1 MKIRNII
8 LALAGMSAM
17 FSCSLEEYPYGFYS
31 EENFYKTAADA
42 EAAVNYIYDA
52 INYIEYSRSI
62 VFLGDMNT
70 DVMNPKGDAAA
81 ANKEL
86 DGWKL
91 NNLNTNTTLGNFFKY
106 SYITINRANSVIR
119 NVGAM
124 TSLDEDLRNRYV
136 GEAYFMRGWSY
147 FCLARNFGMVPIH
160 TEPVTTLDQSAVP
173 AAKSLDEMWSCIIS
187 DLEKAAELLP
197 LYSVPEAGRA
207 DKAAACGFLAKA
219 YLYIASAKDHG
230 APQYSQMSFDV
241 ESYYAK
247 AAEYAAKVVDNP
259 EQTTYGFVDN
269 LLDIYDVEKPDGAE
283 NIFIMSMDR
292 TGESEGQ
299 YSKISKMYIPYIS
312 GAAVYLRQGDSE
324 SFIKTHDGWG
334 EYRTDLDFYASFE
347 SGDRRHDWL
356 FCNEVYDAGGNVV
369 ASIADGKLNCPFC
382 RKFIDPNFA
391 GDKTSTRPFLLRYSD
406 VALIYAEAAGPTE
419 KAYELVNYIRN
430 RANLGELAP
439 SLGKEEF
446 REAVL
451 RERTFE
457 LAFEGDHC
465 YDLRRW
471 NRLHTDIAEAKAQ
484 GFTAEDLV
492 FYPMPKVETDLN
504 PNL

>member
-1 MKIRNII
+1 MKIKNITLMVAGI
-8 LALAGMSAM
+8 SAL
-17 FSCSLEEYPYGFYS
+17 FSCSLDEYPYGFYS
-31 EENFYKTAADA
+31 ENNFYNTAADA
-42 EAAVNYIYDA
+42 ESSVNYIYDA

-70 DVMNPKGDAAA
+70 DVMSPKGDATA

-91 NNLNTNTTLGNFFKY
+91 SNLNTNTTLGNFFKY
-106 SYITINRANSVIR
+106 SYITINRANSVIK
-119 NVGAM
+119 NVGDM
-124 TSLDEDLRNRYV
+124 SFLDEKTKNRYI

-147 FCLARNFGMVPIH
+147 FCLARNFGKVPIH
-160 TEPVTTLDQSAVP
+160 KEPVTTLDMSAVP
-173 AAKSLDEMWSCIIS
+173 AASTLDEMWDFIIS
-187 DLEKAAELLP
+187 DLEQAVSLLP
-197 LYSVPEAGRA
+197 FYDKPETGRA

-219 YLYIASAKDHG
+219 YLYVASAKDHG
-230 APQYSQMSFDV
+230 APQYSSMNFNVDD
-241 ESYYAK
+241 YYAK
-247 AAEYAAKVVDNP
+247 AVEYASMVVDNP

-312 GAAVYLRQGDSE
+312 GATVYLRQGDSND
-324 SFIKTHDGWG
+324 FIKTHDGWG
-334 EYRTDLDFYASFE
+334 EYRTSLDFYASFE
-347 SGDRRHDWL
+347 SGDKRHDWL
-356 FCNEVYDAGGNVV
+356 FCNQVYDEGGNVI
-369 ASIADGKLNCPFC
+369 ASVADGKLSYPFC

-391 GDKTSTRPFLLRYSD
+391 GDKTSTRPLLLRYSD
-406 VALIYAEAAGPTE
+406 VALVYAEAAGPTE
-419 KAYELVNYIRN
+419 KSYSLVNYIRN
-430 RANLGELAP
+430 RAGLGELAP
-439 SLGKEEF
+439 GLDKDSF

-451 RERTFE
+451 HERKYE
-457 LAFEGDHC
+457 LAFEGDYC

-471 NRLHTDIAEAKAQ
+471 NRLHSDITEAKAQ
-484 GFTAEDLV
+484 GYTAEDLV
-492 FYPMPKVETDLN
+492 FYPIPKVETDLN